1 MLFHLLTNGIVFGIE
16 GFDGSTAR
24 MGHCRKASAA
34 SVDGATT
41 LGMRTVEKHGETW
54 RKMRKSPATDIN
66 RHHLQH
72 VASRE

>member
-1 MLFHLLTNGIVFGIE
+1 LFHVVSFTNGIVFGIE

-41 LGMRTVEKHGETW
+41 LGMRTVEKHGE
-54 RKMRKSPATDIN
+54 R
-66 RHHLQH
+66 
-72 VASRE
+72 

>member
-41 LGMRTVEKHGETW
+41 LGMRTVEKHGE
-54 RKMRKSPATDIN
+54 R
-66 RHHLQH
+66 
-72 VASRE
+72 